1 MAAQERE
8 AYARL
13 RELQAAGSDW
23 SDALSVMG
31 DDYERV
37 GAGYLTDRERTM
49 RPRSVGFPPAFDE
62 QEELVEVREVNAS
75 KVIVVAHDPTRPQTR
90 YERQYV
96 VVRKR
101 GEWRLDNLKVRVLG
115 SEKAWKQRPL

>member
-1 MAAQERE
+1 
-8 AYARL
+8 
-13 RELQAAGSDW
+13 
-23 SDALSVMG
+23 V
-31 DDYERV
+31 V
-37 GAGYLTDRERTM
+37 VVVHDR
-49 RPRSVGFPPAFDE
+49 A
-62 QEELVEVREVNAS
+62 
-75 KVIVVAHDPTRPQTR
+75 RPQSR